1 VKRGFSTQRRGDVEK
16 GIGSLAFFS
25 ALQRLCISIGQL
37 AILISSIAVAN
48 AADFDYRLIAKPL
61 ATDVYAF
68 IGKTEDFTT
77 TNGGNI
83 VNTAFI
89 VAPQGVIV
97 IDSGPSL
104 RYGQQMRRAI
114 AAVTAKPIALVI
126 NTHHHPDHFLGNQ
139 AFADVPIAAL
149 ADTRTGIAADGNA
162 FAENLYRMSGD
173 WMKGTEVLAPGKTL
187 AAGNL
192 DVAGRRLRLVA
203 LDGHTGADLVIIDET
218 SGVLFAGD
226 LAFNGRAPTTPHAD
240 VAHWQSALDRLEE
253 LTREPG
259 FKLLLPGHGVPTTD
273 AAPIRQTCAWLT
285 WLTGTLRDA
294 AKAGLDMNDVL
305 ARPLPPE
312 FAGLPMA
319 ATEYRRSVGHLF
331 PAAEQDA
338 LGAKP

>member
-1 VKRGFSTQRRGDVEK
+1 MKRLLG
-16 GIGSLAFFS
+16 
-25 ALQRLCISIGQL
+25 ALLVLVAGQL
-37 AILISSIAVAN
+37 G
-48 AADFDYRLIAKPL
+48 AADFDYRLSPVQVAK
-61 ATDVYAF
+61 DVYTF
-68 IGKTEDFTT
+68 IGKTEDFST

-89 VAPQGVIV
+89 VAAQGVIV

-114 AAVTAKPIALVI
+114 SAITAKPIALLI

-149 ADTRTGIAADGNA
+149 AETRNGIAADGNA

-173 WMKGTEVLAPGKTL
+173 WMKGTEVQLPGKTL
-187 AAGNL
+187 STGRL
-192 DVAGRRLRLVA
+192 EVAGRSLRLVG
-203 LDGHTGADLVIIDET
+203 LDGHTGADLVIVDES
-218 SGVLFAGD
+218 SGVVFAGD
-226 LAFNGRAPTTPHAD
+226 LVFNGRAPTTPHAD
-240 VAHWQSALDRLEE
+240 VAHWLKALDELEA

-259 FKLLLPGHGVPTTD
+259 FTLLLPGHGAPTAD
-273 AAPIRQTCAWLT
+273 AAPIRQTRAWLT
-285 WLTGTLRDA
+285 WLSAAMRDA

-312 FAGLPMA
+312 FASLPVA
-319 ATEYRRSVGHLF
+319 ASEYRRSVGHLF
-331 PAAEQDA
+331 PAAEQEA